1 MYLCTLKTNK
11 VMTTKKDILIPFLLL
26 PAMGRM
32 LSNGIG
38 CSVLCVAILL
48 VYKRLGR
55 GNIIEKILQ
64 FLQTIVYHTKYFID
78 NMQQAVINLHILPLL
93 SIWFLGK
100 NNFDECCPAATALS
114 RFVAVGR

>member
-1 MYLCTLKTNK
+1 
-11 VMTTKKDILIPFLLL
+11 MTTKKDILIPFLLL

-32 LSNGIG
+32 LNFGIG
-38 CSVLCVAILL
+38 CGVLCVAKLIECKLE
-48 VYKRLGR
+48 RR

-93 SIWFLGK
+93 GIWYLGK
-100 NNFDECCPAATALS
+100 NNFDERYPMATS
-114 RFVAVGR
+114 VAVGM

>member
-1 MYLCTLKTNK
+1 
-11 VMTTKKDILIPFLLL
+11 MTTKKDILIPFLLL

-78 NMQQAVINLHILPLL
+78 NIQQTVVDLHILPLL
-93 SIWFLGK
+93 CIWFLGK
-100 NNFDECCPAATALS
+100 NNFDECCPMATALL
-114 RFVAVGR
+114 RFVAVGL

>member
-1 MYLCTLKTNK
+1 
-11 VMTTKKDILIPFLLL
+11 MTTKKDIPIPFLLL

-32 LSNGIG
+32 LNFGIG
-38 CSVLCVAILL
+38 CGVLCVANLL
-48 VYKRLGR
+48 IKRLGR

-78 NMQQAVINLHILPLL
+78 NIQQTVVDLHILPLL
-93 SIWFLGK
+93 GIWYLGK
-100 NNFDECCPAATALS
+100 NNFDECCPMATALL

>member
-1 MYLCTLKTNK
+1 
-11 VMTTKKDILIPFLLL
+11 MTTKKDIPIPFLLL

-32 LSNGIG
+32 LSSGIG
-38 CSVLCVAILL
+38 CSVLCVANLL
-48 VYKRLGR
+48 MDKRLGR

-78 NMQQAVINLHILPLL
+78 NMQQAVINLRILPLL

-100 NNFDECCPAATALS
+100 NNFDECCPMAT
-114 RFVAVGR
+114 FVAVGR

>member
-1 MYLCTLKTNK
+1 
-11 VMTTKKDILIPFLLL
+11 MTTKNDIPIPFLLL

-38 CSVLCVAILL
+38 CGVLCVANLF
-48 VYKRLGR
+48 VDKRLGR

-64 FLQTIVYHTKYFID
+64 FLQTIIYHTKYFID

-93 SIWFLGK
+93 SIWLLGK
-100 NNFDECCPAATALS
+100 NNFDECCPMATALS
-114 RFVAVGR
+114 RSIAVGR

>member
-1 MYLCTLKTNK
+1 
-11 VMTTKKDILIPFLLL
+11 MTTKKDIPIPFLLL

-32 LSNGIG
+32 LSSGIG
-38 CSVLCVAILL
+38 CGVLCVANLL

-55 GNIIEKILQ
+55 GNIIEKIPQ

-78 NMQQAVINLHILPLL
+78 NIQQTVVDLHILPLL
-93 SIWFLGK
+93 GIWYLGK
-100 NNFDECCPAATALS
+100 NNFDERCPMATALL

>member
-1 MYLCTLKTNK
+1 
-11 VMTTKKDILIPFLLL
+11 
-26 PAMGRM
+26 MGRM

-78 NMQQAVINLHILPLL
+78 NIQQTVVDLHILPLL
-93 SIWFLGK
+93 CIWFLGK
-100 NNFDECCPAATALS
+100 NNFDECCPMATALL
-114 RFVAVGR
+114 RFVAVGL

>member
-1 MYLCTLKTNK
+1 
-11 VMTTKKDILIPFLLL
+11 MTTKKDIPILFLLL

-38 CSVLCVAILL
+38 CGMLCVAILL

-64 FLQTIVYHTKYFID
+64 FLQTIIYHTKYFID
-78 NMQQAVINLHILPLL
+78 NIQQAILPLL
-93 SIWFLGK
+93 SIWLLGK
-100 NNFDECCPAATALS
+100 NNFDERCPAATTLS
-114 RFVAVGR
+114 RSVAVGR

>member
-1 MYLCTLKTNK
+1 
-11 VMTTKKDILIPFLLL
+11 MTTKKDILIPFLLL

-32 LSNGIG
+32 LNFGIG
-38 CSVLCVAILL
+38 CGVLCVAKLIECKLE
-48 VYKRLGR
+48 RR

-93 SIWFLGK
+93 SIWLLGK
-100 NNFDECCPAATALS
+100 NNFDERCPAATTLS
-114 RFVAVGR
+114 RSVAVGR

>member
-1 MYLCTLKTNK
+1 
-11 VMTTKKDILIPFLLL
+11 MTTKKDIPIPFLLL

-32 LSNGIG
+32 LNFGIG
-38 CSVLCVAILL
+38 CGVLCVANLL
-48 VYKRLGR
+48 IKRLGR